1 MHSRERNDPMI
12 RSFLR
17 SKIHLANVTESN
29 LAYEGSITIDP
40 ELMEMVDILP
50 YEQVMISNMNNGE
63 RFETYVIPGKRG
75 SREFCLNGP
84 TARKGAVG
92 DRIIIFAYCL
102 LDESEVAGFG
112 PKIIKLDKHNNP
124 VKKAK

>member
-1 MHSRERNDPMI
+1 M
-12 RSFLR
+12 
-17 SKIHLANVTESN
+17 ATVTESN

-40 ELMEMVDILP
+40 ELMDLAGMLP
-50 YEQVMISNMNNGE
+50 YEQVMISNLNNGE

-92 DRIIIFAYCL
+92 DRIIIFAYCYL
-102 LDESEVAGFG
+102 SDAERQGFG
-112 PKIIKLDKHNNP
+112 TVIIKLDGNNNP
-124 VKKAK
+124 VK